1 VVFISKDAADDGLH
15 GRVDQLLNQSI
26 ASAWEGSII
35 DRFDAI
41 ARRFASRLAI
51 QDAAASIT
59 YAELMTLVSRIA
71 AATIAAT
78 QGRDGPVAIWL
89 PAEATLSGCH
99 AWRPCRRPSI
109 RRAGCRLPG

>member
-59 YAELMTLVSRIA
+59 YAELMTLLAGLPLPRSRRRKDA
-71 AATIAAT
+71 
-78 QGRDGPVAIWL
+78 
-89 PAEATLSGCH
+89 SGCH